1 MDLNI
6 DMSNTL
12 CLIVIHTASAQCNAR
27 SYLTC
32 SLPLSSPFIFLLT
45 SCTPLIPPPS
55 SFHITLQTFLIHLT
69 YFHLLIK
76 ITFYSQL
83 ISEVFKSG
91 FSRIPVYGRDQS
103 DILGLLHTKD
113 LIFLDP
119 AVSHVIS

>member
-1 MDLNI
+1 MHSPML
-6 DMSNTL
+6 L
-12 CLIVIHTASAQCNAR
+12 V
-27 SYLTC
+27 
-32 SLPLSSPFIFLLT
+32 PFPFPFIFFPFLL
-45 SCTPLIPPPS
+45 SFDLHLALHHFPCTPSL
-55 SFHITLQTFLIHLT
+55 FTITLQTFLIHLIHLT

-76 ITFYSQL
+76 IPFFSQL

-119 AVSHVIS
+119 AVSYRMECTVT